1 MHGLSFRELA
11 DYTAAETHRWR
22 DWVAGQSPDVL
33 ELPVGTGRTATAR
46 GLIHHIIV
54 VERRYTDRLRGDPVT
69 TYEAVPK
76 DPIAETFRFFD
87 EGRARLDEWLVAA
100 TDKDLARVLKVE
112 TISAGILEASARKVV
127 AHIFVH
133 GIRHWAQLATAVRL
147 HGHATEWHHDI
158 LMSSAFD

>member
-54 VERRYTDRLRGDPVT
+54 VERRYTDRLRG
-69 TYEAVPK
+69 
-76 DPIAETFRFFD
+76 
-87 EGRARLDEWLVAA
+87 
-100 TDKDLARVLKVE
+100 
-112 TISAGILEASARKVV
+112 S
-127 AHIFVH
+127 
-133 GIRHWAQLATAVRL
+133 
-147 HGHATEWHHDI
+147 
-158 LMSSAFD
+158 